1 VRSAEVSPGRRLVAA
16 LEPGEEVLAA
26 IGALCGQ
33 YEFRAAAVPVFF
45 GAFTRV
51 TLIGTREPVE
61 DEDAPLPQ
69 STTVEWVEGLG
80 AATVAPG
87 EDGGLI
93 VHLHAAVGKKSDGA
107 VGYAGHVLSA
117 VTHYT
122 VELVVEE
129 ILGTAIE
136 RRPDPA
142 AHGLNTWRFGR
153 LAGDHPGYRL
163 ARVAAPTGPGMSMP
177 ATAAPRRASASAAS
191 RPMPRAAPVTTAT
204 RPVRSPGIRR
214 GASSV
219 TEPPLPACHPPT
231 TAGGN

>member
-61 DEDAPLPQ
+61 DEDAPLPR

-153 LAGDHPGYRL
+153 LAGDQPRDDGVHGD
-163 ARVAAPTGPGMSMP
+163 AVA
-177 ATAAPRRASASAAS
+177 AAS

-219 TEPPLPACHPPT
+219 TEPPSPACHPPT

>member
-33 YEFRAAAVPVFF
+33 YQFRAAVVPVFF

-61 DEDAPLPQ
+61 DEDAPLPR

-87 EDGGLI
+87 QDGGLI
-93 VHLHAAVGKKSDGA
+93 VHLHAAVGQKSDGA
-107 VGYAGHVLSA
+107 VAYAGHVLSA

-129 ILGTAIE
+129 ILGADIE

-142 AHGLNTWRFGR
+142 AHGLNTLRFGR
-153 LAGDHPGYRL
+153 LAQRRDRGVGRAQRL
-163 ARVAAPTGPGMSMP
+163 AAVGAADFGRGAVVAAAVAEQGG
-177 ATAAPRRASASAAS
+177 
-191 RPMPRAAPVTTAT
+191 
-204 RPVRSPGIRR
+204 RSG
-214 GASSV
+214 V
-219 TEPPLPACHPPT
+219 
-231 TAGGN
+231 